1 MSLIEPVAS
10 VDASRT
16 AVDPVVLDTRV
27 VTDSGGGPDKTILN
41 SPRYFTSEG
50 YRMLCAYMHPPG
62 DPGFE
67 HLRQKAREWQAPLYS
82 IADRGA
88 WDWRVA
94 RELLRLCRTEQ
105 VTIWHGHDYKSNAIG
120 LMLRP
125 FHKMRLVT
133 TVHGWGKQGRRTP
146 LYYGIDRLCL
156 PFYDRVI
163 CVSEDLKEQC
173 LALGIPEQR
182 CVLIENGI
190 DTDDYRRTVKA
201 TEAKRLLN
209 IPAERIVIG
218 AVGRLSTE
226 KGFDLLIRAADHL
239 LREGLDLEVLIV
251 GDGDEAGRLRDLI
264 ETLGRQDRIR
274 LLGYRSDTIALYQA
288 MDLFVLSSLREGL
301 PNVVLEAMSMGVPVI
316 STRIA
321 GIPRLIHD
329 GQNGHLVDP
338 GSVEA
343 LTAALKHLQ
352 GDPGT
357 RDRLSREGRRTV
369 EAGYSF
375 RVRIQKLSELYDELL
390 QPSP

>member
-1 MSLIEPVAS
+1 M
-10 VDASRT
+10 
-16 AVDPVVLDTRV
+16 
-27 VTDSGGGPDKTILN
+27 
-41 SPRYFTSEG
+41 
-50 YRMLCAYMHPPG
+50 
-62 DPGFE
+62 
-67 HLRQKAREWQAPLYS
+67 
-82 IADRGA
+82 
-88 WDWRVA
+88 
-94 RELLRLCRTEQ
+94 
-105 VTIWHGHDYKSNAIG
+105 
-120 LMLRP
+120 
-125 FHKMRLVT
+125 
-133 TVHGWGKQGRRTP
+133 
-146 LYYGIDRLCL
+146 
-156 PFYDRVI
+156 
-163 CVSEDLKEQC
+163 
-173 LALGIPEQR
+173 
-182 CVLIENGI
+182 
-190 DTDDYRRTVKA
+190 
-201 TEAKRLLN
+201 
-209 IPAERIVIG
+209 
-218 AVGRLSTE
+218 
-226 KGFDLLIRAADHL
+226 
-239 LREGLDLEVLIV
+239 LIV

-288 MDLFVLSSLREGL
+288 MDLYVLSSLREGL

-375 RVRIQKLSELYDELL
+375 RTRIRKFRELYDELL